1 MRQKSRIKMRVVLL
15 LLFLC
20 LFSLTANGHAASQSI
35 IQYAPIVNMN
45 NQQVA
50 GLAELIRTNKAVSVR
65 LHVVHFIAPHNAYTG
80 WIDINN
86 FENNDTQRILLRV
99 AGDVSGDSN
108 AVTLFGNL
116 SAGLVAQ
123 VNGSS
128 ILFNNGDGVFNDPMT
143 AKIDF
148 FVRNHGEII
157 PDSLVKQ
164 VTEFEGGCE
173 ANACDTFLFVSFDT
187 P

>member
-1 MRQKSRIKMRVVLL
+1 MQKTRMKTKIALPI
-15 LLFLC
+15 LFLW
-20 LFSLTANGHAASQSI
+20 LFFLAVNGYAAPQSA
-35 IQYAPIVNMN
+35 IQYAPIVNLD

-50 GLAELIRTNKAVSVR
+50 GLAELTRTNRGVSVR
-65 LHVVHFIAPHNAYTG
+65 LRGVNFIAPHNAYTG

-86 FENNDTQRILLRV
+86 IAGDDSQRILLRI
-99 AGDVSGDSN
+99 AGDVSGDGN
-108 AVTLFGNL
+108 ELTLTGNL
-116 SAGLVAQ
+116 SADLVPQA
-123 VNGSS
+123 NGTSV
-128 ILFNNGDGVFNDPMT
+128 LFNNGNGVFNDPMR

-157 PDSLVKQ
+157 PEQLVKQ

-173 ANACDTFLFVSFDT
+173 VNDCATFLFVSFDA